1 MQIKGLLSGLQT
13 YEQSKINKEKNKE
26 GTGVKNSGS
35 SSDKVTLSQDAK
47 LYRAGLEQAMNS
59 EDVRTEKVQE
69 LKTMVQNGTYK
80 PDSRNIAQKMIQE
93 DLESWFQRS

>member
-1 MQIKGLLSGLQT
+1 MDIKGVITGLQT

-26 GTGVKNSGS
+26 GAGVRNSGS

-47 LYRAGLEQAMNS
+47 LYKVGLTQAMNA
-59 EDVRTEKVQE
+59 EEVRAEKVQE
-69 LKTMVQNGTYK
+69 LKTMVQDGTYK

-93 DLESWFQRS
+93 DLESWFHRS